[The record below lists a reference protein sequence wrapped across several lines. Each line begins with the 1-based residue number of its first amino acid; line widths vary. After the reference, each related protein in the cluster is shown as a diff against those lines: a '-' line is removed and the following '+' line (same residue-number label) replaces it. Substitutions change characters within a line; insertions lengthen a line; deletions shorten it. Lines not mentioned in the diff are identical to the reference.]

1 MLDAVVFGASVST
14 LVSSRPRLPTLPS
27 RTGPRRLP
35 PPRALRFSSRAG
47 APGVLLILLL
57 IRASFALVASPTIR
71 SALALDNAFVAVNAS
86 SLPRTARPLVTA
98 NAPTTL
104 RLAIAIHRPRPRPR
118 VVVVGA
124 SSRASSREDEDASKP
139 ARSARDVS
147 IERRLRR
154 RRRRVRKDT
163 RTNRF
168 GLVLSRD
175 TRVF

>member
-1 MLDAVVFGASVST
+1 MLDAVVFDASVST
-14 LVSSRPRLPTLPS
+14 LVSTRPRLPTLPS
-27 RTGPRRLP
+27 LTGPRRLP
-35 PPRALRFSSRAG
+35 PPRAPRFSSRAG
-47 APGVLLILLL
+47 VPGVLLLLL
-57 IRASFALVASPTIR
+57 IRTAFALVASPAID
-71 SALALDNAFVAVNAS
+71 SAPLALDNPFVAVNAS

-163 RTNRF
+163 RTNRV
-168 GLVLSRD
+168 GLVLSR
-175 TRVF
+175 